1 MASFE
6 EIIKKTIEMLKTNN
20 KRYFDILFSYLYFY
34 YQQLYQSKGTLK
46 NLRELIFYFCII
58 FVFSELYEAY
68 RTSCLH

>member
-46 NLRELIFYFCII
+46 NLRELIF
-58 FVFSELYEAY
+58 
-68 RTSCLH
+68 